1 MAKDEK
7 RPILPRPLYG
17 AVGPSEFSRTE
28 ANTGLWYD
36 KFVNQWGVEKWPDR
50 NAEQVSWSEFV
61 DESERRNSNA
71 KLHIGKLKWIQAVT
85 GFVGSKPLIEEFAHR
100 QKRLAEQSG
109 GRAFVLTTE
118 SRFVTGLGREHPI
131 ENGFAW
137 HHTLGTPYLTGSSIK
152 GLIRNWA
159 EQWEDKRSEAKVILG
174 GTGSVGKVLVLD
186 ALPTQQPSLEADVM
200 TPHYSAYYQ
209 NGDAP
214 GDWLSPTPI
223 PFLVVAAGTPFQF
236 ALVPNTP
243 ADAPHLKTVEQWL
256 RDALSW
262 LGAGAK
268 TAVGYGRFAEN
279 VQKAAI
285 PIVPR
290 APSKIQDITTDQLK
304 QRLTE
309 LSSSQVLLKV
319 ERATSSGAFQCQM
332 LRLAPNTSNGY
343 QPDGGWTL
351 DEAPTLAADV
361 IVVAERL
368 ASAAKHGKFIE
379 VFGRLPQK
387 PPSKL
392 PPRRK

>member
-1 MAKDEK
+1 MSKEK
-7 RPILPRPLYG
+7 NGPPLPRPLYKSSEG
-17 AVGPSEFSRTE
+17 AKFSTE
-28 ANTGLWYD
+28 ANAGLWYD
-36 KFVNQWGVEKWPDR
+36 KFVDR
-50 NAEQVSWSEFV
+50 WEGNSW
-61 DESERRNSNA
+61 DQA
-71 KLHIGKLKWIQAVT
+71 KANKLAWIKTVA
-85 GFVGSKPLIEEFAHR
+85 GPVGSKSHIDESATR
-100 QKRLAEQSG
+100 QKQLADRCG

-137 HHTLGTPYLTGSSIK
+137 HHTLGAPYLPGSSIK

-159 EQWEDKRSEAKVILG
+159 EQWEGQTKAEVNSILG
-174 GTGSVGKVLVLD
+174 GPGSVGRVLVLD

>member
-1 MAKDEK
+1 MANQEK
-7 RPILPRPLYG
+7 SGRPLPRPLYKS
-17 AVGPSEFSRTE
+17 SEWAKFSTE

-36 KFVNQWGVEKWPDR
+36 KFVDR
-50 NAEQVSWSEFV
+50 WEGNSW
-61 DESERRNSNA
+61 DQA
-71 KLHIGKLKWIQAVT
+71 KANKLAWIKTVTDPGPIGCPKLIN
-85 GFVGSKPLIEEFAHR
+85 EFATR
-100 QKRLAEQSG
+100 VKRLAEQSG
-109 GRAFVLTTE
+109 GRAVVLTTE

-137 HHTLGTPYLTGSSIK
+137 HHTLGTPYLSGSSIK

-174 GTGSVGKVLVLD
+174 GPGSVGRVLVLD

-243 ADAPHLKTVEQWL
+243 ADAPHLTTVEQWL
-256 RDALSW
+256 RDALTW

-268 TAVGYGRFAEN
+268 TAVGYGRFAEHF
-279 VQKAAI
+279 QKAAV
-285 PIVPR
+285 PVVPR
-290 APSKIQDITTDQLK
+290 APSKIPDITTEQLK
-304 QRLTE
+304 QRLAE
-309 LSSSQVLLKV
+309 LSSSQVLLKI

-332 LRLAPNTSNGY
+332 LRLAPNTSSGY

-351 DEAPTLAADV
+351 DVAPTLSAEV
-361 IVVAERL
+361 IVVAARVP
-368 ASAAKHGKFIE
+368 STNKRGKFIE

-387 PPSKL
+387 PL
-392 PPRRK
+392 PQKKKGNWK

>member
-1 MAKDEK
+1 MSKEK
-7 RPILPRPLYG
+7 NGLALPRPLYKSSEG
-17 AVGPSEFSRTE
+17 AKFSTE
-28 ANTGLWYD
+28 ANAGLWYD
-36 KFVNQWGVEKWPDR
+36 KFVDR
-50 NAEQVSWSEFV
+50 WEGNSW
-61 DESERRNSNA
+61 DQA
-71 KLHIGKLKWIQAVT
+71 KANKLAWIKTVA
-85 GFVGSKPLIEEFAHR
+85 GPVGSKSHIDESATR
-100 QKRLAEQSG
+100 QKQLADRCG

-137 HHTLGTPYLTGSSIK
+137 HHTLGAPYLPGSSIK

-159 EQWEDKRSEAKVILG
+159 EQWEGQTNAEVNSILG
-174 GTGSVGKVLVLD
+174 GPGSVGRVLVLD
-186 ALPTQQPSLEADVM
+186 ALPTQRPSLEADVM

-236 ALVPNTP
+236 ALVPNTS
-243 ADAPHLKTVEQWL
+243 ADAPHLKTVEHWL

-332 LRLAPNTSNGY
+332 LRLAPNTSSGY

-351 DEAPTLAADV
+351 DEAPTLSAEV

-368 ASAAKHGKFIE
+368 ALAGKRGKFIE

-387 PPSKL
+387 SKPPQK
-392 PPRRK
+392 KGNWK